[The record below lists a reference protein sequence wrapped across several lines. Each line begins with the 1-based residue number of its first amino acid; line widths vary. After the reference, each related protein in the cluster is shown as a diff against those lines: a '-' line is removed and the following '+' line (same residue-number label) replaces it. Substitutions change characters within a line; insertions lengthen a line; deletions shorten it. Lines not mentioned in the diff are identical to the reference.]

1 MSKDLITYKII
12 IIGDSSVGKTSF
24 LLRFCDGRFEA
35 ESIATIGI
43 DHKVKFISRQEKKN
57 SITNMGYSR
66 SRKISFFIKIIIQRL

>member
-43 DHKVKFISRQEKKN
+43 D
-57 SITNMGYSR
+57 
-66 SRKISFFIKIIIQRL
+66 IK